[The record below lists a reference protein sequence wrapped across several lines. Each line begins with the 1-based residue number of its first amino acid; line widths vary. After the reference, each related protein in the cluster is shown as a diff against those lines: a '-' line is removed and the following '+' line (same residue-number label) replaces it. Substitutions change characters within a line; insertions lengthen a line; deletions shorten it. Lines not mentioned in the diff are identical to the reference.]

1 MHYTSNQPEH
11 AKGGTIKTLVR
22 RAKIVCSTEESTSDE
37 LDYIKKTMQLND
49 YPEKLITKT
58 INQALPSN
66 VKSKNSQNMKTP
78 QLFIP

>member
-1 MHYTSNQPEH
+1 
-11 AKGGTIKTLVR
+11 
-22 RAKIVCSTEESTSDE
+22 
-37 LDYIKKTMQLND
+37 MQLND